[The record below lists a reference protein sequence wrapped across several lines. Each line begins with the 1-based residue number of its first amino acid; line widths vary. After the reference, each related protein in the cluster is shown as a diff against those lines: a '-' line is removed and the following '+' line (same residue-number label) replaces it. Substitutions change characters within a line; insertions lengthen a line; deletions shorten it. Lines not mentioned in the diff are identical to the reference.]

1 MDAPNR
7 LHWVESAGGPLIL
20 VSRAQLGAWGGDDR
34 PERGP
39 TDYARAAS
47 IGGNSGAIPVGGA
60 DALVLSGEP
69 LPTAWWQPDMVSA
82 GMFVRWIAAY
92 RELDVLRTLSQL
104 LGEAFQPSAVTL
116 SLRQSEYLLFDAA
129 MPGDDI
135 LTPSAAVTIE
145 PGDYRVDTMEA
156 VGPNR
161 AQLMLHRLVRLER
174 SALRRGPGPD
184 GQ

>member
-7 LHWVESAGGPLIL
+7 LEWVESAGGPLIL
-20 VSRAQLGAWGGDDR
+20 VARAQLRAWGGADH
-34 PERGP
+34 PEKGP

-47 IGGNSGAIPVGGA
+47 IGGNAGSIPVGGA
-60 DALVLSGEP
+60 DALVLCGEP
-69 LPTAWWQPDMVSA
+69 LPTAWWQPDMLSA

-92 RELDVLRTLSQL
+92 RELDILRTLSQIPDD
-104 LGEAFQPSAVTL
+104 AFQPSAVKL

-145 PGDYRVDTMEA
+145 PGDYRVDTTEA

-161 AQLMLHRLVRLER
+161 AELMIHRLVRLER
-174 SALRRGPGPD
+174 SARRGPGA
-184 GQ
+184 GRQ